1 MFRRILPAIL
11 LFSTPLAATA
21 EPAKLSYSKD
31 VAPILNANCA
41 GCHRPGQMA
50 PMSLLTYDEVR
61 PWVKAIRENVSIGKM
76 PPWHAVVAA
85 KPFTNDRSLTTE
97 ERDTILA
104 WIDQGAP
111 RGNPTDLPPTP
122 EFTEGEWKLGEP
134 DFVVTL
140 PEIEI
145 PADGPDVFKKVPGK
159 VSLPENRWVSAI
171 EILPG
176 EKKVVH
182 HAIVV
187 AIKGFDADPEDG
199 WMGAWAAGT
208 EPMVFPDGTGRELE
222 AGANI
227 IADMHWHPSGVATKD
242 QTRIGLHFADEKSIQ
257 KELTNLWIVDDDWT
271 IPAGDPNFEVRAK
284 YTFPQDAYIMAFAP
298 HMHYRGKDF
307 TYTAKYPDGREE
319 VLLRVE
325 NYDFNW
331 QTNYVLS
338 EKLSM
343 PKGTTV
349 ECVAHFDNSTNNPV
363 NPDPTRNVTFGEE
376 TKDEMMIGFLDYVVA
391 DGVRPKTRAELYAD
405 AGQAW
410 AAAHTG
416 EVYGVTNPR
425 SSVQAPL
432 YLPASGEGR
441 MMLTVNGTP
450 MELALMDLAW
460 NGDSFTARVPAN
472 ANLEFKMNGTVD
484 RKTNTVTATLAREG
498 MQGIKFTGGLWSNAI
513 KSAS

>member
-1 MFRRILPAIL
+1 MFRHTLPAL
-11 LFSTPLAATA
+11 LSLSVPFAVAA

-31 VAPILNANCA
+31 IAPILNASCA

-61 PWVKAIRENVSIGKM
+61 PWVKAIRENVSAGKM
-76 PPWHAVVAA
+76 PPWHAVAHA
-85 KPFTNDRSLTTE
+85 KPFNNDRSLSQE
-97 ERDTILA
+97 QLDTIVA

-111 RGNPTDLPPTP
+111 RGNPTDLPPAP
-122 EFTEGEWKLGEP
+122 DFPEGEWKLGKP
-134 DFVVTL
+134 DLVVTL

-145 PADGPDVFKKVPGK
+145 PADGPDIFQKVPGK
-159 VSLPENRWVSAI
+159 VALPENRWISAV

-176 EKKVVH
+176 ETKVVH
-182 HAIVV
+182 HVIVV

-208 EPMVFPDGTGRELE
+208 EPMVFPEGTGRQLE

-227 IADMHWHPSGVATKD
+227 IADMHWHPSGTAVKD
-242 QTRIGLHFADEKSIQ
+242 QTRIGLHFAENKDIQ
-257 KELTNLWIVDDDWT
+257 KELVNLWIVDDDWT
-271 IPAGDPNFEVRAK
+271 IPAGDPNFEVRAR
-284 YTFPQDAYIMAFAP
+284 YTFPQDAFVMAFAP

-338 EKLSM
+338 EKLPI
-343 PKGTTV
+343 PKGTTI
-349 ECVAHFDNSTNNPV
+349 ECVARFDNSADNPV

-376 TKDEMMIGFLDYVVA
+376 TNDEMMIGFLDYIVA
-391 DGVRPKTRAELYAD
+391 DGVRPKTRQELYAE

-410 AAAHTG
+410 NAAHPS

-425 SSVQAPL
+425 SNVQAPL
-432 YLPASGEGR
+432 YLPRSGEGR

-450 MELALMDLAW
+450 MELALLELTW
-460 NGDSFTARVPAN
+460 SGDTFTARVPASET
-472 ANLEFKMNGTVD
+472 LEFQLEGTLD
-484 RKTNTVTATLAREG
+484 RATGKVTAKLFREG
-498 MQGIKFTGGLWSNAI
+498 MEGVTFTGGAWTNPV